1 MHSSDPIIQAVLKAD
16 HLSEET
22 RRVYSKNLSMIAQ
35 AARQQPL
42 VKVLTQHPH
51 KVVQYIPRKYTE
63 VASRKTLLVS
73 IMAVYRLLDLKVK
86 ARPAMNY
93 TWTTLTSWM
102 QYLKREAKQ
111 TCQPD
116 DKQPALSFMKS
127 CSM

>member
-51 KVVQYIPRKYTE
+51 
-63 VASRKTLLVS
+63 
-73 IMAVYRLLDLKVK
+73 
-86 ARPAMNY
+86 
-93 TWTTLTSWM
+93 
-102 QYLKREAKQ
+102 
-111 TCQPD
+111 
-116 DKQPALSFMKS
+116 
-127 CSM
+127 